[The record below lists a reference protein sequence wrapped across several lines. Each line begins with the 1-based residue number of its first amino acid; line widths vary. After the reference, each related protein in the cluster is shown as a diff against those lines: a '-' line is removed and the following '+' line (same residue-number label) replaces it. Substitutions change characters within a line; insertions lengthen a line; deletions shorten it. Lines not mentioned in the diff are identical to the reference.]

1 MEDGF
6 RKPEFNDEY
15 GMSYTFSSP
24 LTKGEFFS
32 LIPEKNIPHYY
43 SPIIDEEYG
52 LCIGYINKG
61 NSDIYDV
68 YDYNGYFVN
77 RMEVPLEHPFLDPI
91 DLLLIGGIIYKS
103 FRFGLYSFKALT
115 RRGVFVEFSSLVGE
129 SIMNTL
135 RGRLKF
141 GLSPETLRFSR
152 ASVEHMAE
160 SGRYVPVYILEKAIR
175 YGRRMPDL
183 LRKSNMKT
191 IRYEITIRRS
201 RYNNMAASYENK
213 DYTLEVIVNER
224 TWTITHFAYK

>member
-1 MEDGF
+1 
-6 RKPEFNDEY
+6 
-15 GMSYTFSSP
+15 
-24 LTKGEFFS
+24 
-32 LIPEKNIPHYY
+32 
-43 SPIIDEEYG
+43 
-52 LCIGYINKG
+52 
-61 NSDIYDV
+61 
-68 YDYNGYFVN
+68 
-77 RMEVPLEHPFLDPI
+77 
-91 DLLLIGGIIYKS
+91 
-103 FRFGLYSFKALT
+103 
-115 RRGVFVEFSSLVGE
+115 
-129 SIMNTL
+129 MNTL